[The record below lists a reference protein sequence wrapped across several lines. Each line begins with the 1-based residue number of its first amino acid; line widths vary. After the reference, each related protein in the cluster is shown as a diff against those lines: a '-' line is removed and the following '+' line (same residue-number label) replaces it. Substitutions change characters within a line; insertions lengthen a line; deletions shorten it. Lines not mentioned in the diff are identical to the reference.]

1 MQRLFISTVLIV
13 FLVLSVVVS
22 AFAQSQGLSII
33 RDQETEDALYSY
45 TRPMFVAGSLSPDT
59 LQIYL
64 VKDSSIN
71 AFTTKGSIIFVNTG
85 LITSADS
92 VGEVIG
98 VLAHETG
105 HIAGGHL
112 ARLYDNM
119 KIAQRNALI
128 STILG
133 GVAGIATGR
142 PDVGMAVM
150 MGGEHASMMGHLAY
164 RQGEEN
170 AADAIATKILDRTK
184 YSSKGFLKMMGR
196 LAKQEKIALSQDY
209 YSYLRTHPLSE
220 ERVKFL
226 TNRVMTER
234 YKDDSAHP
242 EAEQSFQRIKAKLVA
257 FLIEPYRTLLLYD
270 KAKSSLAAR
279 YARAIAYYRMGDL
292 DKALALMDELIKENP
307 ADPYFYELKGQM
319 LFEHGRVAEAL
330 APYEKAVS
338 LAPKATLIATSYAG
352 VLIETGKTDAA
363 KKAVKLLEKVLL
375 TERDEPD
382 VWRLLASAA
391 NLTGDE
397 ALTAFAMAEY
407 NFLIGNIEGAK
418 VQIKRAEQLIPKK
431 SAKYLALMDLKA
443 ELESLGD

>member
-1 MQRLFISTVLIV
+1 MQRLLILTVLIIFV
-13 FLVLSVVVS
+13 VSSFVVS
-22 AFAQSQGLSII
+22 AFAQSQGLSVI
-33 RDQETEDALYSY
+33 RDQETEDAIYSY
-45 TRPMFVAGSLSPDT
+45 TRPMFIAGSLNPDT

-71 AFTTKGSIIFVNTG
+71 AFTTKGSIIFINTG

-105 HIAGGHL
+105 HVAGGHL

-150 MGGEHASMMGHLAY
+150 MGGEQASMMSHLAY

-170 AADAIATKILDRTK
+170 AADFIATKILDRTK
-184 YSSKGFLKMMGR
+184 YSSRGFLKMMQR
-196 LAKQEKIALSQDY
+196 LVNQEKISLSQDY

-220 ERVKFL
+220 ERVEFL
-226 TNRVMTER
+226 TNYALTEK

-242 EAEQSFQRIKAKLVA
+242 EAERRFQRIKAKLIA

-270 KAKSSLAAR
+270 KADKNVAAR
-279 YARAIAYYRMGDL
+279 YARAIAYYRMSDL
-292 DKALALMDELIKENP
+292 DKALTLMNELIKENP
-307 ADPYFYELKGQM
+307 TDPYFYELKGQM

-330 APYEKAVS
+330 APYETAVA
-338 LAPKATLIATSYAG
+338 LAPKANLIIASYAG
-352 VLIETGKTDAA
+352 VLIETGKKENA
-363 KKAVKLLEKVLL
+363 KKAIKILEKVLL
-375 TERDEPD
+375 TEKDEPD

-391 NLTGDE
+391 NITNDE

-407 NFLIGNIEGAK
+407 NFLIGNMEGAK

-443 ELESLGD
+443 ELENLED

>member
-1 MQRLFISTVLIV
+1 MFI
-13 FLVLSVVVS
+13 
-22 AFAQSQGLSII
+22 
-33 RDQETEDALYSY
+33 
-45 TRPMFVAGSLSPDT
+45 AGSLNPDT

-71 AFTTKGSIIFVNTG
+71 AFTTKGSIIFINTG

-105 HIAGGHL
+105 HIVGGHL

-150 MGGEHASMMGHLAY
+150 MGGEQASMMSHLAY

-184 YSSKGFLKMMGR
+184 YSSLGFLRMMQR
-196 LAKQEKIALSQDY
+196 LVKQEKIALSQDY

-226 TNRVMTER
+226 TNHALTDK

-242 EAEQSFQRIKAKLVA
+242 EAEQRFQRIKAKLIA

-270 KAKSSLAAR
+270 KADKSIAAR

-292 DKALALMDELIKENP
+292 DRALTLMDALIKENP
-307 ADPYFYELKGQM
+307 TDAYFYELKGQM

-330 APYEKAVS
+330 SPYEKAVS
-338 LAPKATLIATSYAG
+338 LAPKANLIGISYAG
-352 VLIETGKTDAA
+352 VLIETGKAENA
-363 KKAVKLLEKVLL
+363 KKAIKILEKVLL
-375 TERDEPD
+375 TENDEPD

-391 NLTGDE
+391 NITGDE
-397 ALTAFAMAEY
+397 ALKAFAMAEY

-431 SAKYLALMDLKA
+431 SSKYLILMDLKT
-443 ELESLGD
+443 ELESLEN